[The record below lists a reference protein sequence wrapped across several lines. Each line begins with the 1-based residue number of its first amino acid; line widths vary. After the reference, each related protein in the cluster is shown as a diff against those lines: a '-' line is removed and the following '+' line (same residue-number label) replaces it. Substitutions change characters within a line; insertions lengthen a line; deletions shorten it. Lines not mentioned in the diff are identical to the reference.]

1 MSDSGRSPSL
11 LGLCAAPLLYVF
23 TSSGV
28 LKRVLWIIT
37 TGHCKIPRN
46 LAHAWVLLCCIFQQ
60 VKLNFCMWTQ
70 GHFLLT
76 KLRASY
82 SGLQLES
89 SVRVAKASLCAAQ
102 VLFPML
108 AKKPSAREENW
119 SHWPFSDRLSAFMS
133 NFSSPHVWLL
143 SLS

>member
-1 MSDSGRSPSL
+1 MSDSGRSIPL
-11 LGLCAAPLLYVF
+11 LGLRAAPLLYAF
-23 TSSGV
+23 TFSGV
-28 LKRVLWIIT
+28 LKTVLWIINT
-37 TGHCKIPRN
+37 RHCKIPRN
-46 LAHAWVLLCCIFQQ
+46 LAHAWVLLCSIFQQ

-82 SGLQLES
+82 SDVQLES
-89 SVRVAKASLCAAQ
+89 NVRIAKASLCAAQ
-102 VLFPML
+102 VLFPKL
-108 AKKPSAREENW
+108 AKKPSTREEKW
-119 SHWPFSDRLSAFMS
+119 SHWPFSGWLSAFMS